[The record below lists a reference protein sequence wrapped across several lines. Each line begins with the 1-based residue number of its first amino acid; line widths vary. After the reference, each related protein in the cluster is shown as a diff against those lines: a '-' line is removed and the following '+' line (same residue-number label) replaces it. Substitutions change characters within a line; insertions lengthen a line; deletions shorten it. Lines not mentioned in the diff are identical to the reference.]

1 MVAYHAR
8 PTERL
13 AGPRPGGPIQSRSG
27 LRAPVRAGGVVTA
40 CNPHTGRLSG
50 ALTDGPLVASR
61 QHGVAG
67 ELVVTTGRVPGNES
81 GGGAHR
87 GRQSTARQRG
97 QLGTA
102 MFRWRVAPTIVDECG
117 EVLQLERD
125 KGVRIWRLM

>member
-1 MVAYHAR
+1 VVAYHAR

-27 LRAPVRAGGVVTA
+27 LRAGGVVIA
-40 CNPHTGRLSG
+40 RNPHAGRLSG
-50 ALTDGPLVASR
+50 ALADGPVVASR
-61 QHGVAG
+61 QQGVAG
-67 ELVVTTGRVPGNES
+67 ELVVTTGKVSGNES

-102 MFRWRVAPTIVDECG
+102 TFRWRVAPMIIDECG
-117 EVLQLERD
+117 EVLQLEGD
-125 KGVRIWRLM
+125 KAVRIWRLM